1 MPLLKIINK
10 KKFNYG
16 IWKITE
22 SVEELL
28 NKADFNNIEI
38 KYFEKF
44 KNLDRK
50 KQSITSRLILN
61 ELSNKK
67 VNVCYNKNGAP
78 VSNEIKNISIS
89 HSNKLSVALISD
101 NLVGIDIQKK
111 SEKIQIIQK
120 KFIAKND
127 SNKSFND
134 SYFLHY
140 IWCSKEAIFKTLNG
154 LPCSFKKNIFLKN
167 LTEKKSLGH
176 YQSVNKKLKFII
188 YHEMFEDYFI
198 SIAYKN

>member
-28 NKADFNNIEI
+28 NKADFNKIEI

-61 ELSNKK
+61 ELNKKK
-67 VNVCYNKNGAP
+67 VNVCYNKNGGP
-78 VSNEIKNISIS
+78 ISNEIKNISIS
-89 HSNKLSVALISD
+89 HSNNLSVALISN

-111 SEKIQIIQK
+111 SEKIQIIKK

-127 SNKSFND
+127 LNNSFNE
-134 SYFLHY
+134 SFFLHY
-140 IWCSKEAIFKTLNG
+140 VWCSKEAIFKTLDG

-167 LTEKKSLGH
+167 LSEKKSLGH
-176 YQSVNKKLKFII
+176 YRSVEKKLKFII

>member
-1 MPLLKIINK
+1 M
-10 KKFNYG
+10 
-16 IWKITE
+16 
-22 SVEELL
+22 
-28 NKADFNNIEI
+28 
-38 KYFEKF
+38 
-44 KNLDRK
+44 NLV
-50 KQSITSRLILN
+50 I
-61 ELSNKK
+61 KK

-111 SEKIQIIQK
+111 VKIQIIQK

-140 IWCSKEAIFKTLNG
+140 VWCSKEAIFKTLNG
-154 LPCSFKKNIFLKN
+154 LPCSFKKYFFLKN
-167 LTEKKSLGH
+167 LTEKK
-176 YQSVNKKLKFII
+176 
-188 YHEMFEDYFI
+188 
-198 SIAYKN
+198 A

>member
-1 MPLLKIINK
+1 MPLLKIVNK

-28 NKADFNNIEI
+28 NKGDFNKIEI

-44 KNLDRK
+44 KNLYRK

-61 ELSNKK
+61 ELSKK
-67 VNVCYNKNGAP
+67 KINVCYNKHGAP
-78 VSNEIKNISIS
+78 ISSEIKNISIS
-89 HSNKLSVALISD
+89 HSKNLSVALISD

-111 SEKIQIIQK
+111 SEKIQTVKK

-127 SNKSFND
+127 SNKSFNE
-134 SYFLHY
+134 SFFLHY
-140 IWCSKEAIFKTLNG
+140 VWCSKEAIFKTLGG

-167 LTEKKSLGH
+167 LSEKKSLGH
-176 YQSVNKKLKFII
+176 YRSVDKKLKFII
-188 YHEMFEDYFI
+188 YHEMFEDYFL

>member
-1 MPLLKIINK
+1 MPLLKIVNK

-16 IWKITE
+16 VWKITE

-28 NKADFNNIEI
+28 NKADFNKIEI
-38 KYFEKF
+38 KYFENF
-44 KNLDRK
+44 KNLYRK
-50 KQSITSRLILN
+50 KQSISSRLILN
-61 ELSNKK
+61 EISKKK
-67 VNVCYNKNGAP
+67 VNVCYNKHGSP
-78 VSNEIKNISIS
+78 FSNEIKNISIS
-89 HSNKLSVALISD
+89 HSDKLSVALISD

-111 SEKIQIIQK
+111 SEKIQLVKK

-127 SNKSFND
+127 INNSLDES
-134 SYFLHY
+134 SFLHY
-140 IWCSKEAIFKTLNG
+140 VWCSKEAIFKTLNG

-167 LTEKKSLGH
+167 LSEKKSLGH
-176 YQSVNKKLKFII
+176 YQSFDKKLKFII

>member
-1 MPLLKIINK
+1 MPLLKIVNK

-28 NKADFNNIEI
+28 NKADFNKIEI
-38 KYFEKF
+38 KYFENF
-44 KNLDRK
+44 KNLCRK
-50 KQSITSRLILN
+50 KQSISSRLILN
-61 ELSNKK
+61 ELSKK
-67 VNVCYNKNGAP
+67 KISVCYNRHGSP
-78 VSNEIKNISIS
+78 FSNEIKNISIS

-111 SEKIQIIQK
+111 SEKIQIVKK

-127 SNKSFND
+127 TNNSLNESSF
-134 SYFLHY
+134 FHY
-140 IWCSKEAIFKTLNG
+140 VWCSKEAIFKTLDG

-167 LTEKKSLGH
+167 LSEKKSLGH
-176 YQSVNKKLKFII
+176 YQSFNKKLKFII